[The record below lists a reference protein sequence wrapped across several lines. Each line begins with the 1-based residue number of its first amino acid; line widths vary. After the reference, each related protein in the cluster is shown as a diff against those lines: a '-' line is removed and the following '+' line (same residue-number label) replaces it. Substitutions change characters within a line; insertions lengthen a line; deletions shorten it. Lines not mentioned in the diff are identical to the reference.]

1 MSVDA
6 SDGSMV
12 AVGRRRGRSMEVGIK
27 SNRFIR
33 STRIANMITISR
45 SALTIVV
52 ASLASLAACGD
63 AFVVPAAR
71 SCAPFSVSPANV
83 LSSASS
89 LRAEAGESEGEAA
102 EASAASP
109 EGGEEGQQG
118 EGGEEEPKEDPE
130 VTAIK
135 EEIAALEAKIKSR
148 RNDLASIIDSVEKYS
163 KAGYARKVAEMDQ
176 IGKMRGAASK
186 SNESTAKAAILQDF
200 LPVLDELRAL
210 DEKYAGDDFAES
222 YKALRWD
229 LNNGM
234 TALGMSEYTAEVGAT
249 ADPTR
254 FVAVEEQYSDDLA
267 KGAVISPVAVG
278 LELQGNVMRMA
289 ECVVSLGSEADA
301 KAAEEEAAAANDG
314 DTAAETGTDV

>member
-1 MSVDA
+1 M
-6 SDGSMV
+6 
-12 AVGRRRGRSMEVGIK
+12 
-27 SNRFIR
+27 
-33 STRIANMITISR
+33 TIFR

-52 ASLASLAACGD
+52 ASLASIATCD

-71 SCAPFSVSPANV
+71 SCSLFSVSPAHV
-83 LSSASS
+83 ISSASS

-102 EASAASP
+102 EASATSP
-109 EGGEEGQQG
+109 EGGEGQQG
-118 EGGEEEPKEDPE
+118 EGEEEQPKEDPE

-148 RNDLASIIDSVEKYS
+148 RNDLASIIDSVETYS

-176 IGKMRGAASK
+176 ISKMRGAASK
-186 SNESTAKAAILQDF
+186 SNESTAKATILQDF
-200 LPVLDELRAL
+200 LPVLDELKAL
-210 DEKYAGDDFAES
+210 DEKYAGDDFAQS

-229 LNNGM
+229 LNNAM

-249 ADPTR
+249 ADRTR
-254 FVAVEEQYSDDLA
+254 VVAVEEQYSDDFA

-289 ECVVSLGSEADA
+289 ECVVSLGSEADS
-301 KAAEEEAAAANDG
+301 KAAEEEAADG
-314 DTAAETGTDV
+314 DAAAETGTDV

>member
-1 MSVDA
+1 M
-6 SDGSMV
+6 
-12 AVGRRRGRSMEVGIK
+12 
-27 SNRFIR
+27 
-33 STRIANMITISR
+33 TISR
-45 SALTIVV
+45 SALTIVL

-71 SCAPFSVSPANV
+71 SCSFSAAAPVVS
-83 LSSASS
+83 SGSS
-89 LRAEAGESEGEAA
+89 LHAEAGESEGDAAA
-102 EASAASP
+102 EESAASP
-109 EGGEEGQQG
+109 DGGDQQA
-118 EGGEEEPKEDPE
+118 EGEEEQPKENPE

-135 EEIAALEAKIKSR
+135 EEIAALEAKVKSR
-148 RNDLASIIDSVEKYS
+148 RNDLASIIDSVETYS

-176 IGKMRGAASK
+176 IRKMRGAASK
-186 SNESTAKAAILQDF
+186 SNESTAKATILQDF
-200 LPVLDELRAL
+200 LPVLDELKAL
-210 DEKYAGDDFAES
+210 DEKYAGDDFAQS

-229 LNNGM
+229 LNNAM

-254 FVAVEEQYSDDLA
+254 VVAVEEQYSDDFA

-301 KAAEEEAAAANDG
+301 KAAEEEASAAQNEDDAAAD
-314 DTAAETGTDV
+314 A

>member
-1 MSVDA
+1 M
-6 SDGSMV
+6 
-12 AVGRRRGRSMEVGIK
+12 
-27 SNRFIR
+27 
-33 STRIANMITISR
+33 IAISR

-63 AFVVPAAR
+63 AFAVPAAR
-71 SCAPFSVSPANV
+71 SFAPTNV
-83 LSSASS
+83 LSSATS
-89 LRAEAGESEGEAA
+89 LRAEAEESEGEAA

-118 EGGEEEPKEDPE
+118 EGGEEESKEDPE

-148 RNDLASIIDSVEKYS
+148 RNDLASVVDSVEKYS

-176 IGKMRGAASK
+176 IRKMRGAASK
-186 SNESTAKAAILQDF
+186 DNESTAKAAILQDF

-210 DEKYAGDDFAES
+210 DEKYAGDDFAQS

-229 LNNGM
+229 LNNAM

-254 FVAVEEQYSDDLA
+254 VVAVEEQYSNDFA

-314 DTAAETGTDV
+314 DNGDTAAETGTDV